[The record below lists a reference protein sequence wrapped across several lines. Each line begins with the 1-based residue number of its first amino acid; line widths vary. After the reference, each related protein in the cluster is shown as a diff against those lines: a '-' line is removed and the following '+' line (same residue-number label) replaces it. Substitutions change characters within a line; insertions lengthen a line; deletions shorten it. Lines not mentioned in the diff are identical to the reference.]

1 MFLHPSLI
9 SIYNEMGM
17 GLNNMLVSKRL
28 IELREERDLSQKE
41 LAGKLGV
48 AANTISA
55 YENESAKPKLD
66 GMIEIARFFDV
77 SIDYLVGLIDEKVPY
92 ARDRYVVLPNSFTS
106 GMRDEVIKYIDFLEY
121 KTKR

>member
-1 MFLHPSLI
+1 
-9 SIYNEMGM
+9 MGM